1 MASLYLPAPTRS
13 SNKIG
18 SGGGSSNNN
27 VGVNG
32 VGVSTALVSITGGST
47 PPTTGATT
55 KPKRVPSYAERCNS
69 ALRYSKLPPHER
81 DLPVNKKS
89 MFVPRSTADF
99 DDGGS
104 FPEIHVAQ
112 YPRHIGNP
120 HLEKRSGGGGGGGGA
135 AGSSSGTDNI
145 DLSNNVL
152 SSSVKGR
159 AIVTKDVL
167 SAIVDADGKVSY
179 DAIVTGGTNA
189 DKKVYTKHSDLR
201 GCQPSQEDI
210 ALPTPEEE
218 AAAAER
224 TQRALMALISTKV
237 AMDKPTG
244 SAITAAIDSATAH
257 ERTQFIR
264 YTPNE
269 NAPGYN
275 PQASQRIIRMVPAQI
290 DPMQPP
296 KHMHRK
302 APRGPAEDPV
312 PVLHAPPEK
321 LSKEEREACN
331 VPACISNWKNAR
343 GYTIPLDKRLA
354 ADGRGLRDDST
365 IHSNFA
371 VLSESLYVAERQAR
385 EEVRTRAAVQK
396 RLILDQRERREEEL
410 RELANKARMERGGAT
425 TTTTATMT
433 TTSAAGTAMAAG
445 PRGVSNLP
453 AWMTKSNTDKD
464 VAAADSSRRPGV
476 VDYSDDDENDNDK
489 SVESMTQHHHRK
501 QSSNDNV
508 NNHNEEDRARAQR
521 DRLRTERRRE
531 REKEYR
537 LERAGMANPDD
548 DAADEELKKKRRLEN
563 DRDVSEK
570 VALGTHTGGGGIAAG
585 VDSRLY
591 SQSAGL
597 SSGFGADDEYNAY
610 SRPMFDR
617 EGVTSS
623 SIYRPTR
630 DATAED
636 VDAQYDKLKRGA
648 TGKFVPDKGFGG
660 AEGDKSG
667 VGGVSAGG
675 AARTDPFNSRNLRSH
690 YKLRRVWILKI
701 VGNNTVLKLLLSKNL
716 SNASGQ
722 VFIVVLFYF
731 RIQFLPALFEQG
743 SANDSLGH
751 G

>member
-13 SNKIG
+13 GNKIG
-18 SGGGSSNNN
+18 PGGSSDNT
-27 VGVNG
+27 GDDG
-32 VGVSTALVSITGGST
+32 VGASTVIVANSGGSA
-47 PPTTGATT
+47 PTTAT
-55 KPKRVPSYAERCNS
+55 KKYNRVPSYADRCNS
-69 ALRYSKLPPHER
+69 ALRYSKLPPDER
-81 DLPVNKKS
+81 DLPSNKKS

-112 YPRHIGNP
+112 YPRHMGNP
-120 HLEKRSGGGGGGGGA
+120 HLEKRGGGA
-135 AGSSSGTDNI
+135 AAAGKGGDAGSNI
-145 DLSNNVL
+145 LSN
-152 SSSVKGR
+152 SVKGR
-159 AIVTKDVL
+159 AIVTRDVL
-167 SAIVDADGKVSY
+167 SATVDANGKVSY

-189 DKKVYTKHSDLR
+189 DKKVYSKHSDLR

-210 ALPTPEEE
+210 ALPTPENE
-218 AAAAER
+218 ASTAER
-224 TQRALMALISTKV
+224 TQRALSALISTKV

-321 LSKEEREACN
+321 LSKEEREAWN

-354 ADGRGLRDDST
+354 ADGRGLRDDNT
-365 IHSNFA
+365 INSNFA

-396 RLILDQRERREEEL
+396 RLIMDQRERREEEL
-410 RELANKARMERGGAT
+410 RELANKARMERGGGGAGGGGGGAM
-425 TTTTATMT
+425 TTTA
-433 TTSAAGTAMAAG
+433 
-445 PRGVSNLP
+445 
-453 AWMTKSNTDKD
+453 
-464 VAAADSSRRPGV
+464 AAAPGPSRVREVANSRQGV
-476 VDYSDDDENDNDK
+476 ARVHDDENDDDE
-489 SVESMTQHHHRK
+489 SVESMPRNP
-501 QSSNDNV
+501 SNGDV
-508 NNHNEEDRARAQR
+508 EEDRARAQR
-521 DRLRTERRRE
+521 DRLRAERRRE

-537 LERAGMANPDD
+537 LERAGMTNADD
-548 DAADEELKKKRRLEN
+548 DAADDELKKKRRLEN

-570 VALGTHTGGGGIAAG
+570 VALGTHTGAGAAGGAGGI
-585 VDSRLY
+585 DSRLY

-617 EGVTSS
+617 EGVASS

-630 DATAED
+630 DLNTED
-636 VDAQYDKLKRGA
+636 ADAQYDKLKKGA

-660 AEGDKSG
+660 AEGDKNG
-667 VGGVSAGG
+667 GGGVTAGG
-675 AARTDPFNSRNLRSH
+675 AARTAPVQFE
-690 YKLRRVWILKI
+690 K
-701 VGNNTVLKLLLSKNL
+701 GN
-716 SNASGQ
+716 
-722 VFIVVLFYF
+722 
-731 RIQFLPALFEQG
+731 
-743 SANDSLGH
+743 
-751 G
+751 

>member
-13 SNKIG
+13 GNKVVP
-18 SGGGSSNNN
+18 GGNSDSARFDGL
-27 VGVNG
+27 GT
-32 VGVSTALVSITGGST
+32 STAIVSNSKGS
-47 PPTTGATT
+47 PPTTAT
-55 KPKRVPSYAERCNS
+55 KKYNRVPSYADRCNS
-69 ALRYSKLPPHER
+69 ALRYSKLPPAER
-81 DLPVNKKS
+81 DLPSNKKS
-89 MFVPRSTADF
+89 MFVPRSTTDF

-112 YPRHIGNP
+112 YPRHMGNP
-120 HLEKRSGGGGGGGGA
+120 HLEKRGGGA
-135 AGSSSGTDNI
+135 AAGNGGDSGNNI
-145 DLSNNVL
+145 ISN
-152 SSSVKGR
+152 SVKGR
-159 AIVTKDVL
+159 AIVTRDVL
-167 SAIVDADGKVSY
+167 SATVDANGKVSY

-189 DKKVYTKHSDLR
+189 DKKVYSKHSDLR
-201 GCQPSQEDI
+201 GFQPSQEDI
-210 ALPTPEEE
+210 ALPTPEDE
-218 AAAAER
+218 ASTAER
-224 TQRALMALISTKV
+224 TQRALSALISTKV

-244 SAITAAIDSATAH
+244 SAITAATDSATAH

-321 LSKEEREACN
+321 LSKEEREAWN

-354 ADGRGLRDDST
+354 ADGRGLRDDNT
-365 IHSNFA
+365 INSNFA

-396 RLILDQRERREEEL
+396 RLIMDQRERREEEL
-410 RELANKARMERGGAT
+410 RELANKARMERGGGGGVGG
-425 TTTTATMT
+425 ATMT
-433 TTSAAGTAMAAG
+433 T
-445 PRGVSNLP
+445 
-453 AWMTKSNTDKD
+453 
-464 VAAADSSRRPGV
+464 AAATAPVRVREVTDSRQGV
-476 VDYSDDDENDNDK
+476 ARVHDDENDDDE
-489 SVESMTQHHHRK
+489 SVESVPQKR
-501 QSSNDNV
+501 SIGND
-508 NNHNEEDRARAQR
+508 EEDRARAQR
-521 DRLRTERRRE
+521 DRLRAERRRE

-537 LERAGMANPDD
+537 LERAGMTNADD
-548 DAADEELKKKRRLEN
+548 DAAEEELKKKRRLEN

-570 VALGTHTGGGGIAAG
+570 VALGTHTGSGAGGAGG

-630 DATAED
+630 DANTED
-636 VDAQYDKLKRGA
+636 ADAQYDKLKKGA

-660 AEGDKSG
+660 AEGDKN
-667 VGGVSAGG
+667 GGVAGG
-675 AARTDPFNSRNLRSH
+675 AARTAPVQFE
-690 YKLRRVWILKI
+690 K
-701 VGNNTVLKLLLSKNL
+701 GN
-716 SNASGQ
+716 
-722 VFIVVLFYF
+722 
-731 RIQFLPALFEQG
+731 
-743 SANDSLGH
+743 
-751 G
+751 